1 MDRIAVVGSL
11 NVDLVALVDKFA
23 VPGQTVHGSS
33 LDFICGGKGG
43 NQAIAASRLG
53 MRTYMFGMMG
63 NDVHA
68 SMYERNFTRSGTH
81 YSNVETS
88 FEAPTGMAL
97 IEVESDGEN
106 RITIIDG
113 ANAFVTPEYIKR
125 HSVEITACKYL
136 LLQLEIPMESVL
148 YAAKLMKESGGTVIL
163 DPAPAKPL
171 PRELLKYVDY
181 MTPNES
187 EIAFIA
193 KGADIESSCNSLIKL
208 GVGAVICTMGAKGLY
223 YSDSAKTITR
233 PAYDV
238 KTADSTG
245 AGDSFNAGLA
255 CALSRGYSIEQ
266 ALDYASAAAA
276 LTVETVGA
284 QNEALSH
291 HAVIEFMTKNMTK
304 K

>member
-1 MDRIAVVGSL
+1 MDRIGVVGSL
-11 NVDLVALVDKFA
+11 NIDLVARVDNFA
-23 VPGQTVHGSS
+23 VPGQTVHGNS

-43 NQAIAASRLG
+43 NQAVAASRLG
-53 MRTYMFGMMG
+53 LRTYMFGMMG

-68 SMYERNFTRSGTH
+68 SMYERNFTRTGVH

-88 FEAPTGMAL
+88 FDASTGMAL
-97 IEVESDGEN
+97 IEVDSSGEN
-106 RITIIDG
+106 KITIIDG
-113 ANAFVTPEYIKR
+113 ANAYVTPEYIKR

-148 YAAKLMKESGGTVIL
+148 FAAKLMKEAGGTVIL

-171 PRELLKYVDY
+171 PKELLKYIDY

-187 EIAFIA
+187 EIDFIA
-193 KGADIESSCNSLIKL
+193 KGADVESSCNSLMKL
-208 GVGAVICTMGAKGLY
+208 GVGAVICTMGAHGLY
-223 YSDSAKTITR
+223 YSDKTKTITR
-233 PAYDV
+233 PSYNV
-238 KTADSTG
+238 KSVDATG

-276 LTVETVGA
+276 LTVEKVGA
-284 QNEALSH
+284 QSEDLSH
-291 HAVIEFMTKNMTK
+291 MAVVEFMAKNK
-304 K
+304 G

>member
-68 SMYERNFTRSGTH
+68 SMYERNFTRTGTH
-81 YSNVETS
+81 YTNVETS

-148 YAAKLMKESGGTVIL
+148 FAAKAYERVRRHRDIGPGPCKAFATGT
-163 DPAPAKPL
+163 AK
-171 PRELLKYVDY
+171 
-181 MTPNES
+181 
-187 EIAFIA
+187 
-193 KGADIESSCNSLIKL
+193 
-208 GVGAVICTMGAKGLY
+208 ICGLY
-223 YSDSAKTITR
+223 DAK
-233 PAYDV
+233 
-238 KTADSTG
+238 
-245 AGDSFNAGLA
+245 
-255 CALSRGYSIEQ
+255 
-266 ALDYASAAAA
+266 
-276 LTVETVGA
+276 
-284 QNEALSH
+284 
-291 HAVIEFMTKNMTK
+291 
-304 K
+304 